1 LCARAHLFIGGGGG
15 RSAPTTTCCYFL
27 NYTLRQWHKM
37 PRAEIEFSATHSSEK
52 KASTARIFSADN
64 FLLCFAFVF
73 SAGCVG
79 MFMPAINFYSLAIFI
94 FTRYLC
100 WNISSGGRP
109 TGLPS
114 NLPPIE

>member
-1 LCARAHLFIGGGGG
+1 ML
-15 RSAPTTTCCYFL
+15 
-27 NYTLRQWHKM
+27 
-37 PRAEIEFSATHSSEK
+37 RAEIEFSATHSSEK
-52 KASTARIFSADN
+52 KASAVRIFSADN

-73 SAGCVG
+73 SAGCAG

-100 WNISSGGRP
+100 WNISSSGGGGGRP